1 MRRAAGGGSVHDDRI
16 VRARLRQAFGRLIRG
31 AADRG
36 HFVLLGAATP
46 SRLLDAFP
54 PGVPVLRVTLDEAVQ
69 RISGGY
75 NSAQSDFLPTQLSGI
90 T

>member
-1 MRRAAGGGSVHDDRI
+1 M
-16 VRARLRQAFGRLIRG
+16 RARLRQAFGRLIRS

-54 PGVPVLRVTLDEAVQ
+54 GGVPVLRVTLDEAVA
-69 RISGGY
+69 RIGGPKGRAQAVSG
-75 NSAQSDFLPTQLSGI
+75 DVLSGLAQP
-90 T
+90 